1 MIDPVPRSRKR
12 ITPFRLHRPGTID
25 EAVTAR
31 AALPNSAFMGGGIDL
46 LNGMKTG
53 VEWTDVVLLRDIA
66 ELRAIRITGE
76 YISIG
81 SGVRLDEL
89 GRNDLVRDA
98 LPDVAAAWAPIANVR
113 IRHQGTVGGNLMAR
127 KAHYDILPVLMA
139 TGATVVFATVDGAI
153 ELPAAWLSSS
163 TKPAAFGALLTEVRI
178 PAGARVLMH
187 DRSHLPGFL
196 ITVGHNGDGAWHAAV
211 AGAHDLP
218 RVARLD
224 LPTGADLPLQPALA
238 RRVAEEW
245 CNGLPIMRERA
256 NISGVWRRRAV
267 PVVLSRLLAG
277 NATSRKA
284 SAA

>member
-12 ITPFRLHRPGTID
+12 ITPFRLHRPGTIG
-25 EAVTAR
+25 EAVAAR

-66 ELRAIRITGE
+66 ELGTIKVTGG
-76 YISIG
+76 YVSIG

-89 GRNDLVRDA
+89 GRNSMVRDA

-139 TGATVVFATVDGAI
+139 TGATVVFETVGGTI

-163 TKPAAFGALLTEVRI
+163 TKPSAFGALLTEVRI
-178 PAGARVLMH
+178 PSGARVLMH

-196 ITVGHNGDGAWHAAV
+196 ITVGHNGDCAWQAVV

-224 LPTGADLPLQPALA
+224 LPPGTSLPIPSAQS
-238 RRVAEEW
+238 RKVAEDW
-245 CNGLPIMRERA
+245 CSGLPIMLERA

-277 NATSRKA
+277 IATSRKA
-284 SAA
+284 RAA

>member
-12 ITPFRLHRPGTID
+12 IAPFRLHRPGTID
-25 EAVTAR
+25 EAVAAR
-31 AALPNSAFMGGGIDL
+31 AALPNSAFMGGGVDL

-53 VEWTDVVLLRDIA
+53 VEWSDVVLLRDVQ
-66 ELRAIRITGE
+66 ELRAIRDSGG
-76 YISIG
+76 YISFG

-89 GRNDLVRDA
+89 GRNRVVRDA
-98 LPDVAAAWAPIANVR
+98 LPDIAAAWAPIANVR

-139 TGATVVFATVDGAI
+139 TGATVVFATVDGTI

-163 TKPAAFGALLTEVRI
+163 TKPAVFGALLTEVRI
-178 PAGARVLMH
+178 PARARVLMH

-196 ITVGHNGDGAWHAAV
+196 VTVGHDGDGAWHAAV

-224 LPTGADLPLQPALA
+224 LPAGTGLPLPSALA
-238 RRVAEEW
+238 HRVAEDW
-245 CNGLPIMRERA
+245 CEGLPIMRERA
-256 NISGVWRRRAV
+256 NISGAWRRRAV

-277 NATSRKA
+277 NATCAKA
-284 SAA
+284 RAA